1 MTIVLLA
8 VADTAL
14 FIVAVLAI
22 LTGGPWLLVAAWAL
36 LVVEGLSVA
45 GLARLAAH
53 RNRGTADDV

>member
-1 MTIVLLA
+1 MPIVLLA
-8 VADTAL
+8 AADTAL
-14 FIVAVLAI
+14 FVVGLLAI

-53 RNRGTADDV
+53 RNRGNQSE

>member
-1 MTIVLLA
+1 MPIVLLA

-14 FIVAVLAI
+14 FIIGLLAI

-36 LVVEGLSVA
+36 LIVEGMSVA